1 MEILT
6 IIGLIVL
13 VLIVFTGGG
22 ILGWVFKGIGGIFE
36 LLFDGWGSCLK
47 VIAWIIL
54 IFLFL
59 LALAL

>member
-22 ILGWVFKGIGGIFE
+22 ILGWIIKGIESIFE
-36 LLFDGWGSCLK
+36 LLLDGWGSCLR
-47 VIAWIIL
+47 VIA
-54 IFLFL
+54 
-59 LALAL
+59 